1 MTEETITLK
10 GAQATISVERGN
22 NLKALLLLALVSF
35 TGIFLYST
43 FFGAYEDDYTETLSL
58 FPGSTTD
65 LLQSIIWYFKTG
77 LQGRPLSWAMNATL
91 DHLLGRS
98 LNLEYSYLAGWA
110 IFTLNAYLIFN
121 LLKKILNQNAAIIG
135 ALFLL
140 LLPFDLSKPILMH
153 RAFVY
158 LSMTFLLAGL
168 NLSKSGSKWLQWFAY
183 PVAYLSLVTWEG
195 FYLPFLFAPL
205 LWFEKSKRW
214 VLRAGLHVII
224 WIAILGV
231 TLFVRYLSG
240 EDRVV
245 ALAGGGQE
253 MLGRMLMA
261 VLIGPAAA
269 ATATVTRP
277 VEALLHAEPTS
288 LLLGLFAAVA
298 IFYFL
303 AGSKQFPSAGPRPVD
318 LKFVAAMVGGIAA
331 VLFPYVLMYRPGYFP
346 PNTVIGRLSAVHAP
360 AEPGFCIMIS
370 GLYFVMERLLNRFR
384 VLVVSLFAA
393 FFGCLM
399 AFSLHIQKTEYVE
412 GWLAERQIWTEIGAL
427 VPDVKEGMHVIV
439 DIRDLPSS
447 QMFQPVWLDS
457 AYESLEQL
465 FVFPKEWNH
474 PPSLSGLYWW
484 CGYDKTADSV
494 TLKEPSWV
502 PDIWPTLRSGNFI
515 LLREQHGELQRVDG
529 PVDIFGIT
537 LTPKPSEPAPPLK
550 LTSVGRR
557 LLRAKDSR
565 DWPLLRGEVFY
576 PK

>member
-1 MTEETITLK
+1 
-10 GAQATISVERGN
+10 
-22 NLKALLLLALVSF
+22 LLLLALVSF

-43 FFGAYEDDYTETLSL
+43 FFGVYEDDYTETLNL
-58 FPGSTTD
+58 FPGSTTEFLD
-65 LLQSIIWYFKTG
+65 YVIFYLKTG
-77 LQGRPLSWAMNATL
+77 PQGRPISWALNAVL
-91 DHLLGRS
+91 DHLLGHS
-98 LNLEYSYLAGWA
+98 LSLEYSYLAGWL
-110 IFTLNAYLIFN
+110 IFTLNAYLIFT
-121 LLKKILNQNAAIIG
+121 LLKKVLDQNAAIIG

-168 NLSKSGSKWLQWFAY
+168 NLSKSGSKWLQWLAY

-240 EDRVV
+240 ENRVL

-253 MLGRMLMA
+253 MMGRMLMA
-261 VLIGPAAA
+261 VLVGSAAA

-277 VEALLHAEPTS
+277 AEALFHAEPTS
-288 LLLGLFAAVA
+288 LLLGLFAAAA

-303 AGSKQFPSAGPRPVD
+303 AGSKKVPSVGPRPVD
-318 LKFVAAMVGGIAA
+318 LKFVAAMVCGIAA

-346 PNTVIGRLSAVHAP
+346 PNTTIGRLSAVHAP
-360 AEPGFCIMIS
+360 AEPGFCILIS
-370 GLYFVMERLLNRFR
+370 GLYFVMERQLNRFR
-384 VLVVSLFAA
+384 ILVVSLFAG

-412 GWLAERQIWTEIGAL
+412 GWLAERQIWTQIGAL

-439 DIRDLPSS
+439 DLTNLPSS
-447 QMFQPVWLDS
+447 QMFQPFWLNS
-457 AYESLEQL
+457 ACASLDQL
-465 FVFPKEWNH
+465 FVFPKAWKH
-474 PPSLSGLYWW
+474 PPSLNGLYSW
-484 CGYDKTADSV
+484 CDYEKTADSV
-494 TLKEPSWV
+494 TLKVPSWA
-502 PDIWPTLRSGNFI
+502 PDAWPTLRSGNFI
-515 LLREQHGELQRVDG
+515 LLREQNGELQRVDG

-537 LTPKPSEPAPPLK
+537 LTPKPSEHAPPLR
-550 LTSVGRR
+550 LTSVGQR
-557 LLRAKDSR
+557 LLRVKDSQ
-565 DWPLLRGEVFY
+565 DWPLLHGELFY